1 VAEQLGLFARRE
13 EGPRGEVRIA
23 RGARQ
28 AEGELLARLG
38 ELVAEARREPWRLAR
53 PVRVVVP
60 SRSLRGQ
67 VAAAVVESAGAPVAG
82 VAIQTLHG
90 LACEVLE
97 RAGEPVPRGRP
108 LFALVVARLARAE
121 PALRRGLEGLAEG
134 YGAVAG
140 TVRDL
145 LDAGFE
151 PVHGAAAA
159 ELLASDG
166 LQVGSRAQVERAL
179 ALVRVAARVEAALDE
194 LGIGPFPAVLRRAAE
209 LLAGA
214 AAVPAGMGAGTV
226 ATGAATS
233 FGAAGSEDSTGT
245 SAGAEVATGLAVAAT
260 IDALLPARAV
270 LIHGFSDA
278 TGLASDL
285 IQALMRHRG
294 ACLLLDWPPRPA
306 GAGAVES
313 AFTARLTER
322 LAGFGHG
329 PARARAVPAPRL
341 AGFHAM
347 GAEGEMREL
356 GQRVSALLAGGARA
370 ERIGVVARD
379 FGPYR
384 LALRRH
390 FWRLGVAFSA
400 LGERGPLTPDGRM
413 ARAVLELLRRG
424 DQMAADR
431 FLDLVESLPAGPRID
446 LRLAFFALGAARLR
460 DLAELAPERFVGG
473 FALPIGVGLRGTSGG
488 GGGDG
493 GAAGMAGEGEADGG
507 VANLAGGDEGEADG
521 GVAGLAGGDEGEAD
535 SGVAG
540 LAGGDEG
547 EAAAGEAAE
556 KAPVA
561 EGSVEAPA
569 RAVRRRVSGERIAAA
584 LRVAARVRA
593 RLAAWPEVEEGAA
606 RLRAV
611 AALLEGELGWRRDG
625 ARGGLVF
632 AALEALALELPP
644 GLALRL
650 DELQQLLADALAE
663 TAEVELGGRG
673 AGVQVLTAMEAR
685 GRTFDHLFV
694 IGLNRDLFPR
704 VVREDALLPDALRQ
718 VLRRVLPDVPVKR
731 GGFDEERYLFA
742 QLLSAAPAVTLSWRA
757 ADEDGRPLAPS
768 PLVERLGEALA
779 VVAAPA
785 LNAANGAPGG
795 RVRAPA
801 AEGAAR
807 PERPPRPADEEAVLA
822 ALHGPRARFAEV
834 LAAACREVR
843 RELPQTALEVPPE
856 ELAAVR
862 LRILDEMDPD
872 PRSAEGRRTVRRLG
886 PYFGFVGPLAGAAGG
901 DPRRRNLHVTHLEG
915 LAGCPW
921 QLFVARLL
929 RVQPTPDPLGALP
942 GLDNLLL
949 GSLVHAVLDRVVA
962 ARVGVREEGPREDEA
977 RGPVPVPWPAEAEL
991 DRLLHAE
998 AKRLLDEQG
1007 MALPGLVRSLAA
1019 RGRPYLEVARQVDWA
1034 PAGGVLPVLE
1044 SEAQRQITVRDAAAA
1059 PRPLRFRADRLD
1071 LVQGVPRWTDYKI
1084 GRPFSIAKQ
1093 AETRRRWLVQR
1104 VREGVNLQ
1112 GVAYTRAGGRG
1123 TTEMEGARSRL
1134 EAIEGARSRLEAMDG
1149 AGGRLEA
1156 TGGAGGPV
1164 GEPSVGRY
1172 LFLRPDLADDQRE
1185 YLVTAGDEELDGAF
1199 DAASR
1204 AVFSAWDEGS
1214 FFPRLVDAGGRD
1226 EPARC
1231 SYCRV
1236 AEACL
1241 RGDPGARRRLLD
1253 WTRRA
1258 AGSGVE
1264 SEADEPGAET
1274 GAAASAALLALW
1286 RLGQA

>member
-1 VAEQLGLFARRE
+1 MAEQLGLFARRE

-108 LFALVVARLARAE
+108 LFGLVVARLARAE

-151 PVHGAAAA
+151 PVHSEAAA

-166 LQVGSRAQVERAL
+166 LQVGSRAQVERAR
-179 ALVRVAARVEAALDE
+179 ALVRVAAGVEAALDE

-214 AAVPAGMGAGTV
+214 AAVPGAAAAGLGAGTV
-226 ATGAATS
+226 ATGVATS
-233 FGAAGSEDSTGT
+233 FGPAGPEEATGT
-245 SAGAEVATGLAVAAT
+245 SAGAEVATGTGVAAT

-270 LIHGFSDA
+270 LIHGFADA

-306 GAGAVES
+306 AAGAVES

-322 LAGFGHG
+322 LAGFRHG
-329 PARARAVPAPRL
+329 PVRARAVPAPRL
-341 AGFHAM
+341 AGFHAV

-413 ARAVLELLRRG
+413 ARALLELLRRG
-424 DQMAADR
+424 EQMPADR

-460 DLAELAPERFVGG
+460 DLAELAPERFVDG
-473 FALPIGVGLRGTSGG
+473 FALPIGVGLRGSPGG
-488 GGGDG
+488 AGAEG
-493 GAAGMAGEGEADGG
+493 GAAGMAGD
-507 VANLAGGDEGEADG
+507 GEADG

-535 SGVAG
+535 GGVAG
-540 LAGGDEG
+540 MAGGDEG

-556 KAPVA
+556 KAPVG
-561 EGSVEAPA
+561 EGAAEAPA

-611 AALLEGELGWRRDG
+611 EALLECELGWRRGG

-779 VVAAPA
+779 LVPAPA

-795 RVRAPA
+795 RVRASA

-807 PERPPRPADEEAVLA
+807 QERPPRPADEEAVLA
-822 ALHGPRARFAEV
+822 ALHGPRARLAEV

-843 RELPQTALEVPPE
+843 RELPRTVLEVPPE

-872 PRSAEGRRTVRRLG
+872 PRSAEGRRTARRLG

-901 DPRRRNLHVTHLEG
+901 DPRRRHLHVTHLEG

-962 ARVGVREEGPREDEA
+962 ARVGVRRIGVREEGPGEEGA

-998 AKRLLDEQG
+998 AERLLDEEG

-1019 RGRPYLEVARQVDWA
+1019 RGRPYLEVARQADWA

-1044 SEAQRQITVRDAAAA
+1044 SEAERQITVRDAAAA

-1084 GRPFSIAKQ
+1084 GRPFSTAKQ

-1112 GVAYTRAGGRG
+1112 GVAYTRAGG
-1123 TTEMEGARSRL
+1123 
-1134 EAIEGARSRLEAMDG
+1134 LEAMEMKG

-1156 TGGAGGPV
+1156 TEGAGRLEAMGGAGGRLEAMGGAGRLEAMGGAGGRV
-1164 GEPSVGRY
+1164 GQPSVGRY
-1172 LFLRPDLADDQRE
+1172 LFLRPDLPDDQRE

-1214 FFPRLVDAGGRD
+1214 FFPRLIDAGGRD

-1258 AGSGVE
+1258 AGVE

-1274 GAAASAALLALW
+1274 GAAASAALLTLW
-1286 RLGQA
+1286 RLGHA